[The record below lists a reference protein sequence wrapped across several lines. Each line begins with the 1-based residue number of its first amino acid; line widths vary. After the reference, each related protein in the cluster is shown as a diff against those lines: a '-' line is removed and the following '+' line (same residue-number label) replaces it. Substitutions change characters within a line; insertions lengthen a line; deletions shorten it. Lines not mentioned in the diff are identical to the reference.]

1 MHQTMNNFSD
11 ITAIDTAG
19 QLSIGLQLQFHGNTE
34 SLITLN
40 GHVVGNNSFNLEIDL
55 FDPIKLSID
64 LLSFDEGTSGIEIQ
78 SLIVNG
84 LEVLPKYQH
93 LASKPTNYID
103 QLGIWTF
110 KIPPPFYVWY
120 HLTSGQGWI
129 A

>member
-1 MHQTMNNFSD
+1 MNNFSD

-19 QLSIGLQLQFHGNTE
+19 QLSIRLQLQFRGSTE

-40 GHVVGNNSFNLEIDL
+40 GHVIRSDSVDLEINL

-64 LLSFDEGTSGIEIQ
+64 LLSFNEGTSGIEIQ
-78 SLIVNG
+78 TLTVNG

-120 HLTSGQGWI
+120 HTTTGQGWI

>member
-1 MHQTMNNFSD
+1 MHPNMNNFSD

-19 QLSIGLQLQFHGNTE
+19 QLSIKLQLQFHGSTE

-40 GHVVGNNSFNLEIDL
+40 GHVIKSDSVDLEINL

-64 LLSFDEGTSGIEIQ
+64 LLSFNEGTSGIEIQ
-78 SLIVNG
+78 TLTVNG

-120 HLTSGQGWI
+120 HTTTGQGWI